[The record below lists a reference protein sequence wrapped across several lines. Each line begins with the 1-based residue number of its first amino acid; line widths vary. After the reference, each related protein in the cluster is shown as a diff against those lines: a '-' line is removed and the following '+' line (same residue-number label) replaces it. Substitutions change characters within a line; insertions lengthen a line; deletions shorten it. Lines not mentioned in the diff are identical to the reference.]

1 MKKKSKKVIVASA
14 LLLMA
19 GTGITYAYFT
29 DSSSKDNIFTVGSVR
44 SVLHEDKWDA
54 YPDTNDNEIP
64 DIAENIIPMKTINK
78 DPQVE
83 NTGKNAFYA
92 FIQVDMPMIDAVT
105 VGEDGAKK
113 PQAATELFRFT
124 PAESWEQLSKTVKDG
139 KAIYVFGYKQA
150 VAPGKTT
157 ETLFDTVQFENF
169 IEAQG
174 LEDQKETITVKS
186 MCVQSEETGTMQ
198 EAYEKYIAQN
208 PEHKVG
214 E

>member
-1 MKKKSKKVIVASA
+1 MKTKTKIFTAAA
-14 LLLMA
+14 LIMLA
-19 GTGITYAYFT
+19 GTSISYAYFT
-29 DSSSKDNIFTVGSVR
+29 DTASKDNVFTVGSVR
-44 SVLHEDKWDA
+44 SILHEDKWDA
-54 YPDTNDNEIP
+54 YPDENANDIP
-64 DIAENIIPMKTINK
+64 DIAENIVPMNTINK
-78 DPQVE
+78 DPKVE

-92 FIQVDMPMIDAVT
+92 YIQVDMPVINAVT
-105 VGEDGAKK
+105 VGDDGAKK